1 MDSPN
6 QTLLEEEFCN
16 IARNYEVYLLIGAF
30 TVEGEKDSLNSIIC
44 YTPEGKRDDN
54 IYSKRHLVPFGE
66 YVPMRPLIE
75 TLVPPLANLVLSS
88 DDVDE
93 GEGSKIMDAGGIGLG
108 CLICFDSIYEQLTYE
123 SVRDGAE
130 IICLSTNDSWFSDSA
145 ALYMHNAQAQLRAIE
160 NRRYV
165 ARAANTGIS
174 TVINSRGEVIG
185 ELGPLV
191 DGRVTAT
198 AYANDSMSLC
208 TVIGNGF
215 VYTLLALALALIT
228 ENFVNKI
235 KINKKTSQGT

>member
-1 MDSPN
+1 
-6 QTLLEEEFCN
+6 
-16 IARNYEVYLLIGAF
+16 
-30 TVEGEKDSLNSIIC
+30 
-44 YTPEGKRDDN
+44 
-54 IYSKRHLVPFGE
+54 
-66 YVPMRPLIE
+66 
-75 TLVPPLANLVLSS
+75 
-88 DDVDE
+88 
-93 GEGSKIMDAGGIGLG
+93 MDAGGIGLG

-235 KINKKTSQGT
+235 KINKKTSQST